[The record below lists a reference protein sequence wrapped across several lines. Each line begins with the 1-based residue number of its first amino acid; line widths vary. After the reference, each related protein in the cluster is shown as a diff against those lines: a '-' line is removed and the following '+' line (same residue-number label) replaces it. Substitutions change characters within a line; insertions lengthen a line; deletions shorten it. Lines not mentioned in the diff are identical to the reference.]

1 MRKRIHPLKKSN
13 LVVDTTGSLLRVQ
26 STLNANN
33 TILNID
39 PTNHA
44 LWNTQ
49 KIILNLKDKSRASEF
64 TRKFES
70 IF

>member
-13 LVVDTTGSLLRVQ
+13 LVVYTTGSLLRVQ
-26 STLNANN
+26 STLNTNN